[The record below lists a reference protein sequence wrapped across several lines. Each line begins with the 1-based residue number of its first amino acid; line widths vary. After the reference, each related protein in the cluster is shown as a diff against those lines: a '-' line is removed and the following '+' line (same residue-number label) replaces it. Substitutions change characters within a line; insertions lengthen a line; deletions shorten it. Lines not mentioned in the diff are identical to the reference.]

1 MRKAMNMIPIIL
13 LAALCGCQE
22 TLYSNLEE
30 KEATGM
36 MATLMEKGVGC
47 GKKKSKEGWDVSVD
61 KSDLPSAVRI
71 LERDG
76 FPRHDF
82 QNMGEVFGSKGLI
95 SSPQEDRIRFIF
107 ALSQEI
113 AETISQIDGVLTSRV
128 HLVLPENDPLS
139 DSLKPSSASVFV
151 KYLPSSQVPR
161 NTIQIKQLVLNG
173 VEGLSMDKVSV
184 VAMPGTNMEAV
195 AVPAMSIGGVQLYR
209 NSMATLFGIAAGGSV
224 LMLGIG
230 YLAALMIRQ
239 RAAAGKPI
247 LNLGKAKQPAGG
259 LAKL

>member
-1 MRKAMNMIPIIL
+1 MRKAIKMIPIMF
-13 LAALCGCQE
+13 LAALCACQE
-22 TLYSNLEE
+22 NLYSDLEE

-36 MATLMEKGVGC
+36 MATLMEQGVGC
-47 GKKKSKEGWDVSVD
+47 SKLKSKEGWDLSVD
-61 KSDLPSAVRI
+61 KSDLPAAVRI
-71 LERDG
+71 LERG
-76 FPRHDF
+76 GYPRHEY
-82 QNMGEVFGSKGLI
+82 QNMGQVFGAKGLI

-161 NTIQIKQLVLNG
+161 NLTQIKQLVLNG
-173 VEGLSMDKVSV
+173 VEGLSMENVSV
-184 VAMPGTNMEAV
+184 VAMAGTQVEAV
-195 AVPAMSIGGVQLYR
+195 AVPAVRLAGMQMYR
-209 NSMATLFGIAAGGSV
+209 NSVATLVGIAAGVSL

-230 YLAALMIRQ
+230 YMSAVVIRQ
-239 RAAAGKPI
+239 RAAAGQPLLK
-247 LNLGKAKQPAGG
+247 LGKAKQPAGG